1 MQREAAAVAQ
11 PVEAPPQAAPVPA
24 ARAAVVVQGGQQG
37 ATPGRRRWRRCRRR
51 GWSRGGRGGP
61 YVQAEEDAAPD
72 EPQMLAIAD
81 RAASEET
88 AALNALLA
96 GAAALAKMPAPRMV
110 ARRPRRA
117 TWGAAGTGAACG

>member
-1 MQREAAAVAQ
+1 LLAALDDHRSALLAVT
-11 PVEAPPQAAPVPA
+11 QAV
-24 ARAAVVVQGGQQG
+24 
-37 ATPGRRRWRRCRRR
+37 TD
-51 GWSRGGRGGP
+51 

-96 GAAALAKMPAPRMV
+96 LTPANLAEAASLAGHLAETATEFDRVDLFERFAVVLARM
-110 ARRPRRA
+110 A
-117 TWGAAGTGAACG
+117 